1 MQDKSIFQG
10 IVRPVD
16 DVASQFIA
24 SNQTTINLAVALLL
38 GAIVGLERG
47 WDAREQK
54 SGERIAGIRTFSL
67 VGLLGG
73 LAAVLAAEITVWAF
87 PVLLLSVVAMGLV
100 AYSERLEHI
109 RNFSITG
116 LVGMLLTFC
125 FGAVAVAVDPVI
137 ATAAAVITAIILDN
151 KEEIHGWVQKLQ
163 AHELDAALKLLLISV
178 VMLPL
183 LPNERMGPGGALNP
197 REIWWMVVMIAS
209 ISFVGYFAIRVAGA
223 RKGILFTSLFAGLS
237 SSTALTL
244 HFARQSRSNEGFSP
258 QFAAGILIAC
268 GTMFPRILVYCLVIN
283 AALLPSLI
291 WPVLVM
297 TILLYGP
304 ALYIWQKN
312 SKQLQVSQPSLSQN
326 PLDLSS
332 ALVFGLLLTAILL
345 LGEFLKNAFGD
356 AGIFALAATSGV
368 ADVDAI
374 TLSLTRMSNNGL
386 AMDTAVLGI
395 VIAAA
400 VNNLVKSGI
409 AWSIGNR
416 QTGLLVAGP
425 MVLSLGAGLL
435 VAWIQ

>member
-1 MQDKSIFQG
+1 
-10 IVRPVD
+10 VD

-73 LAAVLAAEITVWAF
+73 ISAVLASEITVWAF

-137 ATAAAVITAIILDN
+137 ATAAAVVTAIILDN
-151 KEEIHGWVQKLQ
+151 KQEIHGWVQKLQ

-183 LPNERMGPGGALNP
+183 LPNERMGPGGVLNP

-283 AALLPSLI
+283 TALLPSLV

-425 MVLSLGAGLL
+425 MVLSLGVGLM

>member
-1 MQDKSIFQG
+1 M
-10 IVRPVD
+10 D
-16 DVASQFIA
+16 DVANQFIA
-24 SNQTTINLAVALLL
+24 SNQTTIHLAVALLL
-38 GAIVGLERG
+38 GAIIGLERG

-73 LAAVLAAEITVWAF
+73 ISAVLTTEITVWAF
-87 PVLLLSVVAMGLV
+87 PVLLLCVAAMGLV
-100 AYSERLEHI
+100 AYGERLDHI

-137 ATAAAVITAIILDN
+137 ATAAAVVTAIVLDN
-151 KEEIHGWVQKLQ
+151 KQEIHGWVQKLQ

-183 LPNERMGPGGALNP
+183 LPNERMGPGGVLNP

-244 HFARQSRSNEGFSP
+244 HFARQSAKNPDFNP

-283 AALLPSLI
+283 TALLPQLI

-297 TILLYGP
+297 TALLYGP
-304 ALYIWQKN
+304 ALFIWQKN
-312 SKQLQVSQPSLSQN
+312 SKQQQVSQPNLSQN

-332 ALVFGLLLTAILL
+332 ALVFGFLLTAILL

-356 AGIFALAATSGV
+356 AGVYALAATSGV

-386 AMDTAVLGI
+386 AMDAAVLGI

-409 AWSIGNR
+409 AWTIGNR
-416 QTGLLVAGP
+416 EAGLLVAVP

-435 VAWIQ
+435 VAWLQ